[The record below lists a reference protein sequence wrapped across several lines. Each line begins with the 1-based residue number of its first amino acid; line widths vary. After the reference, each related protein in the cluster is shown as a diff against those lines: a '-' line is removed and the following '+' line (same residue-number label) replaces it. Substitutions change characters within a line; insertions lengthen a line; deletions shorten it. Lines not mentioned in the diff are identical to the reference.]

1 MDALLLFY
9 LYPFKRNQAR
19 YLSINLGESGF
30 IGTGMSDMK
39 SLGVK
44 SILILLCRTVHA
56 DSIIGAEY
64 LSTKIVIQLIVM
76 QLALHNSVR
85 KIIVIASF

>member
-19 YLSINLGESGF
+19 YLSVNLGEPGF
-30 IGTGMSDMK
+30 VGTGISDMK
-39 SLGVK
+39 LVRVN
-44 SILILLCRTVHA
+44 SISILLCCTVPA
-56 DSIIGAEY
+56 YSEIGPKY
-64 LSTKIVIQLIVM
+64 LSTKIVIQPIVI